1 MGAFRNTIQKD
12 MVLRTLNREK
22 KHLTAEQILAVI
34 QEENPV
40 ISRSTVFRILNQLSE
55 RGDILRVRVPNG
67 ADCFD
72 FNTTPHYHV
81 KCIHCGKVA
90 DVDMPYMDDIG
101 DQIHDTHGYLILD
114 HTISFSGIC
123 PNCREKRSI

>member
-12 MVLRTLNREK
+12 MVLRTLNRKK

-55 RGDILRVRVPNG
+55 RGDN
-67 ADCFD
+67 
-72 FNTTPHYHV
+72 
-81 KCIHCGKVA
+81 
-90 DVDMPYMDDIG
+90 
-101 DQIHDTHGYLILD
+101 
-114 HTISFSGIC
+114 
-123 PNCREKRSI
+123 